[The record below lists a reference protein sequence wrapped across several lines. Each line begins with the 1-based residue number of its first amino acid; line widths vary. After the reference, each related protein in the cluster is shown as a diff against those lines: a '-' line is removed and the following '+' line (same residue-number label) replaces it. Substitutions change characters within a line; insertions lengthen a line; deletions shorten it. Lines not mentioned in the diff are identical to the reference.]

1 MLRSFSVPRAA
12 VTALA
17 LVLTGP
23 GLAQEDPSVPST
35 NSAAPPQEQLDRIE
49 AKLDELLRRLAP
61 EAPRETEAE
70 SETSTAPSLPVSSP
84 ENYLPGAVALVRAAP
99 TEARR
104 LAEVPSD
111 SVGGFVYAG
120 GPIGLADLSDR
131 GVRYAGLAGVEFQGW
146 LRVAGTGRYQLAADL
161 RVGFGKGALTQVP
174 CLFTAWLEDQ
184 ALDTASQ
191 SVSPWDNRQGPATI
205 SLVLGAELQPGLYKF
220 RAWIACAAGAVSAIP
235 RVDAELLI
243 KAPGEL
249 NLRPVTGEELI
260 HKPG

>member
-1 MLRSFSVPRAA
+1 MLRSFSAPRAA

-17 LVLTGP
+17 LVLAVP
-23 GLAQEDPSVPST
+23 GLAQEGMP
-35 NSAAPPQEQLDRIE
+35 APTTDATAPRQEQLDRIE
-49 AKLDELLRRLAP
+49 AKLDELLRLTP
-61 EAPRETEAE
+61 EAPQEAE
-70 SETSTAPSLPVSSP
+70 AVREAPAGSSLPHPAP

-104 LAEVPSD
+104 LAEVPTD

-131 GVRYAGLAGVEFQGW
+131 GVRYAGLAGVELQGW

-205 SLVLGAELQPGLYKF
+205 SLVLGAELRPGFYKF
-220 RAWIACAAGAVSAIP
+220 RAWIACAAGTVSAIP

-249 NLRPVTGEELI
+249 NLRPVTSEELI